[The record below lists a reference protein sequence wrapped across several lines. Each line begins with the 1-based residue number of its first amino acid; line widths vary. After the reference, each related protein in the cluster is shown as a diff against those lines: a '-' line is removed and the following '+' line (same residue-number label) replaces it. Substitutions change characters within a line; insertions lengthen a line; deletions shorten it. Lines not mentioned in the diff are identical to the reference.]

1 MRVEARLPG
10 VRRSP
15 FGASSRSVSIRSWSA
30 LAREACE
37 GVTGTAYELPSG
49 ALHDAA
55 SMAPHLPTTMVFS
68 PSIAGI
74 SHAPEEDTA
83 EPDLKVA
90 IEAFG
95 DLVERRITTA
105 S

>member
-1 MRVEARLPG
+1 V
-10 VRRSP
+10 
-15 FGASSRSVSIRSWSA
+15 A
-30 LAREACE
+30 LALEACE

-55 SMAPHLPTTMVFS
+55 SMAPHLPTAMVFS

>member
-1 MRVEARLPG
+1 
-10 VRRSP
+10 
-15 FGASSRSVSIRSWSA
+15 
-30 LAREACE
+30 
-37 GVTGTAYELPSG
+37 
-49 ALHDAA
+49 
-55 SMAPHLPTTMVFS
+55 MAPHLPTAMVFS

-83 EPDLKVA
+83 ESDLKAA